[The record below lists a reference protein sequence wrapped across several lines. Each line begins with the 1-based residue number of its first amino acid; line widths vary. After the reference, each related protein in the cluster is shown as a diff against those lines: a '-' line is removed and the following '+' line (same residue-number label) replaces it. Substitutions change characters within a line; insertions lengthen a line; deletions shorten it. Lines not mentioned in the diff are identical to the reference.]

1 MLLDI
6 DQHTGLSHEEVSD
19 PKLIVESW
27 ETWSIR
33 KEVQMY
39 DGRSFLL
46 RLGSMA
52 SGSWIRVGGKR
63 RG

>member
-1 MLLDI
+1 MPLDV
-6 DQHTGLSHEEVSD
+6 DQHTGLSHKEVSD

-27 ETWSIR
+27 ETWLSK

-46 RLGSMA
+46 RLGGMV
-52 SGSWIRVGGKR
+52 SGSWIRVGGKW